1 MGERRSDGGRA
12 GRRRARPEGGPAARS
27 TGPARTGPA
36 ASGPAASGPASLE
49 ALLAAALIRDG
60 VDAGAEQRAVAAFL
74 EARET
79 GAHGAR
85 ARRRD
90 DWRARRR
97 RIGGG
102 SLKAT
107 LSVLVAGLTLSGVAV
122 AGIGASD
129 SSPDRPAPGTGRTHA
144 PPGATAPASPDSA
157 APEAGSGREEPDRP
171 TGTGDTETDCRAF
184 ERVGEGGR
192 ALESTAGKRP
202 GEAAGGPA
210 HVGAYCAGR
219 LGTEQPPRDTER
231 RPGGSATPGR
241 PSTGGSGGDG
251 SPGGAGREAGEGPDG
266 AVGAGRGGGP
276 DGGPGAGT
284 GRPAEPGAGNP

>member
-12 GRRRARPEGGPAARS
+12 GRRRAHPEGGPAARS
-27 TGPARTGPA
+27 TGPAPTGRA
-36 ASGPAASGPASLE
+36 VSDPASLE

-74 EARET
+74 AARNAA
-79 GAHGAR
+79 GHGAR
-85 ARRRD
+85 TRRRD

-107 LSVLVAGLTLSGVAV
+107 LSVLVAGLPLSGVAV

-129 SSPDRPAPGTGRTHA
+129 SSPDRPAPDTGRTHA
-144 PPGATAPASPDSA
+144 PPSATAPASPDSA

-171 TGTGDTETDCRAF
+171 ASTGDAGADCRAF
-184 ERVGEGGR
+184 ERAGGGGR
-192 ALESTAGKRP
+192 ALESTAGKRLS
-202 GEAAGGPA
+202 EAAGGPA
-210 HVGAYCAGR
+210 HVEAYCAGQS
-219 LGTEQPPRDTER
+219 GTGQPGQDTER

-241 PSTGGSGGDG
+241 PSTGGPGGDG
-251 SPGGAGREAGEGPDG
+251 SPGAAGREAGEGPDG
-266 AVGAGRGGGP
+266 PAGGSRGS
-276 DGGPGAGT
+276 GPGA
-284 GRPAEPGAGNP
+284 GRPAEPGAENP